1 MKKVEIITPNG
12 RLSDV
17 HKVLKDLNVGGMSH
31 YGIEGSGRIK
41 VDPVYAATH
50 PEMTPPEYI
59 MRHKVEVV
67 IKDEQV
73 EQLISKVI
81 EKLRDEP
88 QGGKIFVTDVP
99 VAVDISTNKRGIAAT
114 A

>member
-12 RLSDV
+12 RLKEV
-17 HKVLKDLNVGGMSH
+17 HNALMDLNVGGMSH

-41 VDPVYAATH
+41 VDPVVAATH
-50 PEMTPPEYI
+50 PTEAQPEYI

-73 EQLISKVI
+73 ELLITKVR
-81 EKLRDEP
+81 ERLRDDP

-99 VAVDISTNKRGIAAT
+99 IAVDIHTNTHGEDAI
-114 A
+114 